1 MAQTSAFVALK
12 ASRLRLV
19 AVALPPMAAVAAVAL
34 FAVMEAAGNRSIT
47 MAPANIAE
55 AAGLAN
61 ASEVLRL
68 LRSGED
74 VTRVLP
80 TRPDII
86 SSAIPR
92 ISALE
97 AAVWSRHVELVH
109 MLDDQGVILGDQRRR
124 LACLAAD
131 LQIDEIAKYLSPGA
145 PPACVPGQVEQEIR
159 GRAKEH

>member
-1 MAQTSAFVALK
+1 MRVIRML
-12 ASRLRLV
+12 

-34 FAVMEAAGNRSIT
+34 FAVLETAGNRSIT

-74 VTRVLP
+74 VSRVMP
-80 TRPDII
+80 ARPEIVSPAI
-86 SSAIPR
+86 SR

-97 AAVWSRHVELVH
+97 AAVWSRQSELIY
-109 MLDDQGVILGDQRRR
+109 MLDEEGVILGDERRR

-131 LQIDEIAKYLSPGA
+131 LQIGDIAEYLSPKVPGA
-145 PPACVPGQVEQEIR
+145 RAAPACVAGQVEQEIR
-159 GRAKEH
+159 GRAAAP

>member
-1 MAQTSAFVALK
+1 MRVITTL
-12 ASRLRLV
+12 
-19 AVALPPMAAVAAVAL
+19 AVALPPMAAVAAVAV
-34 FAVMEAAGNRSIT
+34 FAVLEAAGNRPIT

-68 LRSGED
+68 LRSGAD
-74 VTRVLP
+74 VSRVMP
-80 TRPDII
+80 ARPEII
-86 SSAIPR
+86 SSAIPQ

-109 MLDDQGVILGDQRRR
+109 MLDQEGVIRGDERRR

-131 LQIDEIAKYLSPGA
+131 LRIGDIVEYLSPKVA
-145 PPACVPGQVEQEIR
+145 PACVAGQVEQEIR
-159 GRAKEH
+159 GRAGR

>member
-1 MAQTSAFVALK
+1 MRVIRML
-12 ASRLRLV
+12 
-19 AVALPPMAAVAAVAL
+19 AVALPPMVSVAAVAL
-34 FAVMEAAGNRSIT
+34 FVALEAAGNRSIT

-74 VTRVLP
+74 VSRVMP
-80 TRPDII
+80 ARPEVI

-97 AAVWSRHVELVH
+97 AAVWSRQVELVH
-109 MLDDQGVILGDQRRR
+109 MLDDEGAIPGDERRR

-131 LQIDEIAKYLSPGA
+131 LQIGDIVEYLSPKAA
-145 PPACVPGQVEQEIR
+145 PPCVAGQVEQEIR
-159 GRAKEH
+159 GRPAAP

>member
-1 MAQTSAFVALK
+1 MRVIRML
-12 ASRLRLV
+12 

-34 FAVMEAAGNRSIT
+34 FAVLEAAGNRSIT

-74 VTRVLP
+74 VSVVMP
-80 TRPDII
+80 ARPEII

-109 MLDDQGVILGDQRRR
+109 MLDARGVILGDERRR

-131 LQIDEIAKYLSPGA
+131 LQIGDIVEYLSPKV
-145 PPACVPGQVEQEIR
+145 PPACEPGQVEQEIR
-159 GRAKEH
+159 SRANEH

>member
-1 MAQTSAFVALK
+1 MLPMRSIRILAL
-12 ASRLRLV
+12 
-19 AVALPPMAAVAAVAL
+19 ALPPMVSVAAVAL
-34 FAVMEAAGNRSIT
+34 FAALEAAGNQSIT
-47 MAPANIAE
+47 MAPVNVAE

-68 LRSGED
+68 LWSGED
-74 VTRVLP
+74 VSRVMP

-97 AAVWSRHVELVH
+97 AAVWSRHVELIH
-109 MLDDQGVILGDQRRR
+109 MLDDEGVIPGDERRR

-131 LQIDEIAKYLSPGA
+131 LQIGDIVEYLSPEA
-145 PPACVPGQVEQEIR
+145 PPACVAGQVEQEIR
-159 GRAKEH
+159 GRAATP

>member
-1 MAQTSAFVALK
+1 MRVIRML
-12 ASRLRLV
+12 
-19 AVALPPMAAVAAVAL
+19 AVALPPMVSVAAVAL
-34 FAVMEAAGNRSIT
+34 FVALEAAGNRSIT

-74 VTRVLP
+74 VSRVMP
-80 TRPDII
+80 ARPEVI

-97 AAVWSRHVELVH
+97 AAVWSRQVELVH
-109 MLDDQGVILGDQRRR
+109 MLDDEGVILGDERHR

-131 LQIDEIAKYLSPGA
+131 LQIGDIVEYLSPKV
-145 PPACVPGQVEQEIR
+145 PPACVAGQVEQEIR
-159 GRAKEH
+159 GRAAAP

>member
-1 MAQTSAFVALK
+1 MRVIRTL
-12 ASRLRLV
+12 

-34 FAVMEAAGNRSIT
+34 FAVLEAAGNRSIT

-74 VTRVLP
+74 VSVVMP
-80 TRPDII
+80 VRPEII

-109 MLDDQGVILGDQRRR
+109 MLDEEGVILGDERRR

-131 LQIDEIAKYLSPGA
+131 LQIGDIVEYLSPKVS
-145 PPACVPGQVEQEIR
+145 PTCVVGQVEQEIR
-159 GRAKEH
+159 GR

>member
-1 MAQTSAFVALK
+1 MV
-12 ASRLRLV
+12 RGLV
-19 AVALPPMAAVAAVAL
+19 RIFAVALPPMASVAAVVL
-34 FAVMEAAGNRSIT
+34 FAVLEAAGNRSIT

-74 VTRVLP
+74 VSVVMP
-80 TRPDII
+80 ARPEII

-109 MLDDQGVILGDQRRR
+109 MLDEEGVILGDERRR

-131 LQIDEIAKYLSPGA
+131 LQIGDIVKYLSPKA
-145 PPACVPGQVEQEIR
+145 PPACVAGQVEQEIR
-159 GRAKEH
+159 GRAAAP

>member
-1 MAQTSAFVALK
+1 MRVIRIL
-12 ASRLRLV
+12 

-34 FAVMEAAGNRSIT
+34 FAVLEAAGNRSIT

-74 VTRVLP
+74 VSRVMP
-80 TRPDII
+80 ARPEVI

-109 MLDDQGVILGDQRRR
+109 MLDDQDVIVGDERRR

-131 LQIDEIAKYLSPGA
+131 LQIGDIVEYLSPKAA
-145 PPACVPGQVEQEIR
+145 PLCVAGQVEQEIR
-159 GRAKEH
+159 ARATAP

>member
-1 MAQTSAFVALK
+1 VRARTI
-12 ASRLRLV
+12 
-19 AVALPPMAAVAAVAL
+19 AVALPPMVAVAAAAV
-34 FAVMEAAGNRSIT
+34 FAVLEAAGNRSIT
-47 MAPANIAE
+47 MTPANIAE

-74 VTRVLP
+74 VSRVMP
-80 TRPDII
+80 ARPDII

-92 ISALE
+92 ITALE

-109 MLDDQGVILGDQRRR
+109 MLDHEGVILGDERRR

-131 LQIDEIAKYLSPGA
+131 LDIGDIVEYLSPKA
-145 PPACVPGQVEQEIR
+145 PPDCLAGQVEQEIR
-159 GRAKEH
+159 GRAAAP

>member
-1 MAQTSAFVALK
+1 MVRGVRARTIT
-12 ASRLRLV
+12 
-19 AVALPPMAAVAAVAL
+19 VALPPMVAVAAVAV
-34 FAVMEAAGNRSIT
+34 FAVLEGAGNRSIT

-74 VTRVLP
+74 VSRVMP
-80 TRPDII
+80 VRPDII

-92 ISALE
+92 ITALE

-109 MLDDQGVILGDQRRR
+109 MLDREG
-124 LACLAAD
+124 
-131 LQIDEIAKYLSPGA
+131 
-145 PPACVPGQVEQEIR
+145 
-159 GRAKEH
+159 